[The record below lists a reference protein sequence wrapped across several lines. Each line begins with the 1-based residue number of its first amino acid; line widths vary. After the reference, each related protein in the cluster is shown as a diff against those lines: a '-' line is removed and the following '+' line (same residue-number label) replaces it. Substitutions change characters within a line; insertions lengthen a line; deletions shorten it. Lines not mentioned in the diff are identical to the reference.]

1 MFQTS
6 VEDGWGSRKLV
17 VPALITRARELMEL
31 ASVIVVDDYDELRS
45 LIVTFLNM
53 YSKFRVVGEAQ
64 NGSEAVRMVEQFKP
78 QIVLMDML
86 MPVMD
91 GVTATRLIK
100 EEHPDVLVILY
111 SGDDSD
117 ENIRKIKEAGADL
130 HLKKPLDLENLI
142 IQMDKISSP

>member
-1 MFQTS
+1 
-6 VEDGWGSRKLV
+6 
-17 VPALITRARELMEL
+17 MEL
-31 ASVIVVDDYDELRS
+31 ARGIVVDDYDELRS
-45 LIVTFLNM
+45 LIVTFLNN

-64 NGSEAVRMVEQFKP
+64 NGSEAVKMVDQFKP
-78 QIVLMDML
+78 KIVLMDML

-100 EEHPDVLVILY
+100 EGHPDVLVILY
-111 SGDDSD
+111 SGDDND

>member
-1 MFQTS
+1 M
-6 VEDGWGSRKLV
+6 
-17 VPALITRARELMEL
+17 

-45 LIVTFLNM
+45 LIVTFLNN

-64 NGSEAVRMVEQFKP
+64 NGSEAVKMVDQFKP
-78 QIVLMDML
+78 KIVLMDML

-100 EEHPDVLVILY
+100 EGHPDVLVILY
-111 SGDDSD
+111 SGDDND